1 MRAIWSGA
9 IGFGLVN
16 IPVKLYSATQD
27 SHLNLDML
35 DSKNLGHI
43 RYKRVNEDTGK
54 EVPWEQIVKGY
65 LYNDE
70 YVVLEDEDFEAAS
83 PKKSKIIEI
92 TSFVVENEID
102 DIYFESP
109 YFLEPAKGGEKAY
122 ELLRQTLEKT
132 GKAGLSSFV
141 LRTSEHLAVIRPREN
156 YLLLQQLRFQEE
168 LRSPQDLNLP
178 KGVRLDKKE
187 IDMAAALVKEYT
199 EKFDIAAYKDEYT
212 NELMKIIKAKAS
224 GKKPV
229 VKKLRVVHTK
239 STDLFEQLK
248 ASLGNKPAATTRKKR
263 AS

>member
-65 LYNDE
+65 LYNDA
-70 YVVLEDEDFEAAS
+70 YIVLEDADFEAAA

-92 TSFVVENEID
+92 TSFVEENDID

-122 ELLRQTLEKT
+122 ELLRQTLEKS

-141 LRTSEHLAVIRPREN
+141 LRSSEHLAVIRPREN
-156 YLLLQQLRFQEE
+156 YLLLQQLRFEE
-168 LRSPQDLNLP
+168 EVRSASDLNLP
-178 KGVRLDKKE
+178 KNIKLEKKE
-187 IDMAAALVKEYT
+187 LDMAAALVKEYT
-199 EKFDIAAYKDEYT
+199 EKFDISAYKDEY
-212 NELMKIIKAKAS
+212 NAELMKIIKAKAS
-224 GKKPV
+224 GKKPI
-229 VKKLRVVHTK
+229 VKKLRVAHTK
-239 STDLFEQLK
+239 GTDLFDQLK
-248 ASLGNKPAATTRKKR
+248 ASLGTKGSKKR